1 MKGFFGKGEFSRGG
15 PVLNEIKQV
24 EELEDCSMNITATL
38 SNERYINR
46 LKWIDLK
53 QNKQLEN
60 DFDSKFKSEFVNFKL
75 TTDKKSETK
84 FFKVNFTDHIPLDEE
99 INSDK
104 LIKTSNNPFLYKIK
118 KVPNI
123 TISEPLALMYEEVC
137 LKFSTKH

>member
-24 EELEDCSMNITATL
+24 EELEDCSMNISATL

-75 TTDKKSETK
+75 TTDKNFETK

-104 LIKTSNNPFLYKIK
+104 LIKTSNNTAMKNANNQVLFVFAPFLNPKKIK
-118 KVPNI
+118 PI
-123 TISEPLALMYEEVC
+123 MM
-137 LKFSTKH
+137 